1 MKEKK
6 CTDQKHT
13 NIRLYNVEGVAIKI
27 SASCNCIANANQS
40 INTTAQGSI
49 ISQID
54 LGIIARS
61 AKSMQIKESINETA
75 ATTA

>member
-54 LGIIARS
+54 LGIARS
-61 AKSMQIKESINETA
+61 AKSMQIKESINESA